1 MWQVTVLCSDDQC
14 AEVMEVV
21 VDDLDEV
28 EAVVCECGYN
38 VVVLAVANFE
48 PLTAAAL
55 NPL

>member
-1 MWQVTVLCSDDQC
+1 MWQVTVLCSDEQC

-48 PLTAAAL
+48 SLTAAA
-55 NPL
+55 